1 MSASSLLRTV
11 SRPRKAEDPIR
22 WPVPCSRCGQHHQ
35 TVARWPDGGV
45 CGYCYQQAKRTR
57 GVCACGH
64 EGVLPGIIDEEPA
77 CRSCSGVRLNVD
89 CVGCGAEDELYSGGR
104 CWTCVLGDI
113 VDDLLTDPA
122 TGVMATELI
131 PLAAALKSMKRAN
144 SGMTWIR
151 QKHVTAF
158 LRNLATAPKISH
170 DTFDELPD
178 SRTREY
184 VRGLLIEHGVLP
196 QRNAFLI
203 RYESWAT
210 QAMERVSDPQNLD
223 VIRRYI
229 RWHHQRR
236 MNLMDEVPR
245 GTFLRAKQEVTVAID
260 LLNWLTGHDIKL
272 PELQQ
277 SHLDVWQSEGPT
289 TRRIAERF
297 LKWAIKTKAAPA
309 GLTIIPHRRGTSP
322 RLPKIGQ
329 DKALQQIIH
338 TNALETRD
346 RAAAILI
353 LVFGQQAENIAR
365 LTWDDVTVTDDL
377 VTIQLGTTK
386 IALPDPLAQP
396 WRELAANPGHE
407 LTAAHPNTK
416 WVFRGTS
423 PGRHIHPGHL
433 TTRLSK
439 LFSTRAARLGTLHE
453 LTKLAPVAII
463 AETLGYSPT
472 TIERHATDSASAYAR
487 YIAAVNES
495 VLHESPRN

>member
-1 MSASSLLRTV
+1 M

-196 QRNAFLI
+196 QRIAFLI

-309 GLTIIPHRRGTSP
+309 GLTIVPHRRGTSP

-365 LTWDDVTVTDDL
+365 LTWDDVTVTEDL

>member
-1 MSASSLLRTV
+1 M
-11 SRPRKAEDPIR
+11 
-22 WPVPCSRCGQHHQ
+22 
-35 TVARWPDGGV
+35 
-45 CGYCYQQAKRTR
+45 
-57 GVCACGH
+57 
-64 EGVLPGIIDEEPA
+64 
-77 CRSCSGVRLNVD
+77 N
-89 CVGCGAEDELYSGGR
+89 
-104 CWTCVLGDI
+104 
-113 VDDLLTDPA
+113 
-122 TGVMATELI
+122 
-131 PLAAALKSMKRAN
+131 
-144 SGMTWIR
+144 
-151 QKHVTAF
+151 
-158 LRNLATAPKISH
+158 
-170 DTFDELPD
+170 
-178 SRTREY
+178 
-184 VRGLLIEHGVLP
+184 
-196 QRNAFLI
+196 
-203 RYESWAT
+203 
-210 QAMERVSDPQNLD
+210 RVSDPQNLD

-236 MNLMDEVPR
+236 MNLMDEVTR

-260 LLNWLTGHDIKL
+260 LLNWLTNHGIKL

-277 SHLDVWQSEGPT
+277 SHLDVWQAEGPT

-322 RLPKIGQ
+322 RLPKAGQ
-329 DKALQQIIH
+329 DQALHHIIH
-338 TNALETRD
+338 TDELETRD

-365 LTWDDVTVTDDL
+365 LTWDDVSVTDEL
-377 VTIQLGTTK
+377 VTVQLGTLQ

-416 WVFRGTS
+416 WVFRGAS

-472 TIERHATDSASAYAR
+472 TIERHATDSAAAYAQ
-487 YIAAVNES
+487 YIAA
-495 VLHESPRN
+495 PRQAT

>member
-1 MSASSLLRTV
+1 M

-22 WPVPCSRCGQHHQ
+22 WPVPCGRCSQHHQ

-57 GVCACGH
+57 GVCGCGH
-64 EGVLPGIIDEEPA
+64 EGILPGIIDEQPA
-77 CRSCSGVRLNVD
+77 CRSCSGVRLNID
-89 CVGCGAEDELYSGGR
+89 CQGCGAEDELYTGAR

-113 VDDLLTDPA
+113 VDNLLTNPT
-122 TGVMATELI
+122 TGIMATELI
-131 PLAAALKSMKRAN
+131 PLTTALKTMKRAN

-151 QKHVTAF
+151 QKHVTNF

-170 DTFDELPD
+170 DTFDGLPD

-196 QRNAFLI
+196 QRNAFLT
-203 RYESWAT
+203 RYDGWAT
-210 QAMERVSDPQNLD
+210 HALERVSDPQNLD

-236 MNLMDEVPR
+236 MNNMEEVTR
-245 GTFLRAKQEVTVAID
+245 GTYLRAKQEVTVAID
-260 LLNWLTGHDIKL
+260 LLNWLTSHDIKL
-272 PELQQ
+272 PDLHQA
-277 SHLDVWQSEGPT
+277 HLDLWQAEGPT

-297 LKWAIKTKAAPA
+297 LKWAIKTKTAPA
-309 GLTIIPHRRGTSP
+309 GLTIVPHRRGTSP
-322 RLPKIGQ
+322 RLPKPGQ
-329 DKALQQIIH
+329 DQALQKVIH
-338 TNALETRD
+338 TNELETRD

-377 VTIQLGTTK
+377 VTIRLGSIQIT
-386 IALPDPLAQP
+386 LPDPLAQP

-416 WVFRGTS
+416 WVFRGAS
-423 PGRHIHPGHL
+423 PGRHINPGHL

-472 TIERHATDSASAYAR
+472 TIERHATGSAAAYAQ
-487 YIAAVNES
+487 YIAAV
-495 VLHESPRN
+495 RRR

>member
-1 MSASSLLRTV
+1 V

-22 WPVPCSRCGQHHQ
+22 WPVSCNRCGQHHQ

-57 GVCACGH
+57 GICACGH
-64 EGVLPGIIDEEPA
+64 EGVLPGLIDTQPA
-77 CRSCSGVRLNVD
+77 CRRCSGIRLNID
-89 CVGCGAEDELYSGGR
+89 CQTCGAEDELHSGGR
-104 CWTCVLGDI
+104 CWTCALGNV

-122 TGVMATELI
+122 TRAIANDLI

-144 SGMTWIR
+144 SGLTWIR

-158 LRNLATAPKISH
+158 LRNLAVAPKITH
-170 DTFDELPD
+170 ETFDELPD

-184 VRGLLIEHGVLP
+184 VRGLLTEHGVLP
-196 QRNAFLI
+196 QRDELRI
-203 RYESWAT
+203 RYGSWA
-210 QAMERVSDPQNLD
+210 AEALERVSDPQNRE

-236 MNLMDEVPR
+236 MNHMDEVAR
-245 GTFLRAKQEVTVAID
+245 GTFLRAKQEVTAAID

-272 PELQQ
+272 PDLQQ
-277 SHLDVWQSEGPT
+277 SHLDVWQAEGPT

-297 LKWAIKTKAAPA
+297 LKWAIKAKVAPS
-309 GLTIIPHRRGTSP
+309 GLTIVPHRRGTSP
-322 RLPKIGQ
+322 RLAKPGQ
-329 DKALQQIIH
+329 DEALKRVID
-338 TNALETRD
+338 ADGLEARD

-365 LTWDDVTVTDDL
+365 LTWDDVTITEELVTVQL
-377 VTIQLGTTK
+377 GTIQL
-386 IALPDPLAQP
+386 ALPEPLAQP
-396 WRELAANPGHE
+396 WRELAANPGHD
-407 LTAAHPNTK
+407 LTASHPNTR
-416 WVFRGTS
+416 WVFRGAS

-472 TIERHATDSASAYAR
+472 TIERHATDSAAAYAR
-487 YIAAVNES
+487 YIAAVSES
-495 VLHESPRN
+495 VLHAGRGN

>member
-1 MSASSLLRTV
+1 M
-11 SRPRKAEDPIR
+11 D
-22 WPVPCSRCGQHHQ
+22 
-35 TVARWPDGGV
+35 
-45 CGYCYQQAKRTR
+45 
-57 GVCACGH
+57 
-64 EGVLPGIIDEEPA
+64 
-77 CRSCSGVRLNVD
+77 N
-89 CVGCGAEDELYSGGR
+89 
-104 CWTCVLGDI
+104 
-113 VDDLLTDPA
+113 LLTNPA
-122 TGVMATELI
+122 TGIMATELI
-131 PLAAALKSMKRAN
+131 PLAAALKTMKRAN

-151 QKHVTAF
+151 QKHVTNF

-196 QRNAFLI
+196 QRNAFLT
-203 RYESWAT
+203 RYDGWAT
-210 QAMERVSDPQNLD
+210 QALERVSDPQNLD

-236 MNLMDEVPR
+236 MNLMEEVSR

-277 SHLDVWQSEGPT
+277 SHLDVWQAEGPT

-309 GLTIIPHRRGTSP
+309 GLAIIPHRRGTSH
-322 RLPKIGQ
+322 RLPKPGQ
-329 DKALQQIIH
+329 DQALQKVIH
-338 TNALETRD
+338 TNGLETRD

-365 LTWDDVTVTDDL
+365 LTWDEVTVTDDL
-377 VTIQLGTTK
+377 VTIQLGSIQ

-416 WVFRGTS
+416 WVFRGAS
-423 PGRHIHPGHL
+423 PGRHINPGHL

-472 TIERHATDSASAYAR
+472 TIERHATDSAAAYAK
-487 YIAAVNES
+487 YIAARRS
-495 VLHESPRN
+495 